1 MNEHEAPVPVT
12 VIGLGAMGKALA
24 ATFLAAG
31 HPTTVWNR
39 SAGKADG
46 LVADGATRAA
56 TITEAV
62 TASPLVVVCLLDYPV
77 LHEILD
83 PVGDTLA
90 GRALVNLTNGTPDQA
105 RETATWAARHGTDY
119 LDGGIMAVPP
129 MIGQPEALV
138 LYSGSRP
145 VLDQNEQALNRLGAA
160 RYVGTDPGLASLY
173 DLALLSAMYGQFAG
187 ASHALAL
194 VGTEK
199 ADLAEFASSL
209 LTPWLTA
216 TTIALPLLAQQNG
229 TSTQTVEESDSP
241 PDMQAVAIANIVTA
255 SNSQNVDKALLSHLL
270 IPLRDLIGRR
280 AHGRDLAGMVELL
293 KKPTE

>member
-1 MNEHEAPVPVT
+1 MNEHDPPVPVT

-24 ATFLAAG
+24 AAFLAAG

-39 SAGKADG
+39 SAGKADS

-83 PVGDTLA
+83 PVGDALA

-105 RETATWAARHGTDY
+105 RETATWATERGADY

-129 MIGQPEALV
+129 MIGQPEAFV

-145 VLDQNEQALNRLGAA
+145 VFDQYEQALNRLGIAK
-160 RYVGTDPGLASLY
+160 YVGAAAGLASLY

-199 ADLAEFASSL
+199 ADLADFASSL
-209 LTPWLTA
+209 LGPWLTA
-216 TTIALPLLAQQNG
+216 ATVALPLLVQQNG
-229 TSTQTVEESDSP
+229 TSTQAAAESDSP
-241 PDMQAVAIANIVTA
+241 PDMQTVAIANIVTA
-255 SNSQNVDKALLSHLL
+255 SNAQNVDRALLSHLL
-270 IPLRDLIGRR
+270 IPLRDLIGPP
-280 AHGRDLAGMVELL
+280 AHGRGLADMVDLI
-293 KKPTE
+293 KKPVE